1 MKLNNSTVLRLT
13 LVASLFTLASLATA
27 ACGGDDD
34 GATADASPGTPD
46 GGTPD
51 ATGPCEEA
59 KTHSDFTWINQ
70 HIFTA
75 SCAFMGC
82 HNDVPVPS
90 GDGLNLSSSKAYAAI
105 VGVPSTQIPAKKL
118 IDGTS
123 TDCANS
129 YLYEKIVGENLKPG
143 TVKMPKAQ
151 PALCQEKI
159 DAVCRWIAAGAPN
172 D

>member
-1 MKLNNSTVLRLT
+1 MKLNNSIVLRLT

-34 GATADASPGTPD
+34 GATADAMPGTAD

-59 KTHSDFTWINQ
+59 KTHSDFTWISQNVL
-70 HIFTA
+70 TK
-75 SCAFMGC
+75 SCVFSGC
-82 HNDVPVPS
+82 HNAAS
-90 GDGLNLSSSKAYAAI
+90 HEEGLDLSSANAFAHI
-105 VGVPSTQIPAKKL
+105 VGVASTQVPAKKL
-118 IDGTS
+118 IDGTA
-123 TDCANS
+123 TDCAQS